1 MFSDK
6 KQYSIVDSRDYT
18 LYLNPLFIIKYIYLL
33 LININ
38 LKEKLTKQIFH
49 IYYLAILEYIKPK
62 VVITYIDNNS
72 IYLWLAK
79 NYKKSNFIAIQNG
92 IRQKFGNSDYKN
104 ICEHDH
110 FYCFGQYDIQKHFEL
125 GCKINN
131 AYPVGSYRAG
141 LMPVKDEK
149 IVKKYDICIISSD
162 GRREPNLIKEKGI
175 RDIAFSNRKIDK
187 LLHRYISLKNLNIV
201 IALSTNTKEENNYY
215 RNLFGNG
222 IKMIGKTNSLSTYNL
237 VNDCKLSISFMS
249 TMLLETIGLGN
260 KAISIH
266 FDDTD
271 LYFDYP
277 KEIKYVYRDFKSF
290 SKYMDTLLNMSDSD
304 YENKIKNIK
313 KYIMNNDKM
322 NPPHMIIKR
331 HINRIINNI

>member
-1 MFSDK
+1 MKMK
-6 KQYSIVDSRDYT
+6 KIAFITGISGQDGA
-18 LYLNPLFIIKYIYLL
+18 YLSKFLL
-33 LININ
+33 
-38 LKEKLTKQIFH
+38 
-49 IYYLAILEYIKPK
+49 
-62 VVITYIDNNS
+62 D
-72 IYLWLAK
+72 K
-79 NYKKSNFIAIQNG
+79 NYKVIGADRRTSGPSLWRLEKLG
-92 IRQKFGNSDYKN
+92 IRKN
-104 ICEHDH
+104 I
-110 FYCFGQYDIQKHFEL
+110 DIIDCDLLEYSN
-125 GCKINN
+125 ID
-131 AYPVGSYRAG
+131 R
-141 LMPVKDEK
+141 